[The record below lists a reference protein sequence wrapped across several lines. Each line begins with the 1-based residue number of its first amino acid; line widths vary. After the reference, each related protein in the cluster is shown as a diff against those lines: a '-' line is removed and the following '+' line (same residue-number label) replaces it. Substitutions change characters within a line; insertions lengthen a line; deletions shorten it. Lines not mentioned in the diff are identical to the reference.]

1 MIKEKVPGTVVEIVV
16 FVLVAV
22 VEVVLGGE
30 TETWRK
36 LLYKKCLIYCT
47 KHHDF
52 FFRLRPAFW
61 VLAMVRVP
69 CLSLTGKST
78 FAFSP
83 SWKTFVM
90 YMPMHAMP

>member
-1 MIKEKVPGTVVEIVV
+1 MFIIKEKVPGTVVEIVV

-36 LLYKKCLIYCT
+36 LLYKKCLNYCT

-52 FFRLRPAFW
+52 FLDSD
-61 VLAMVRVP
+61 L
-69 CLSLTGKST
+69 
-78 FAFSP
+78 P
-83 SWKTFVM
+83 SGYWRW
-90 YMPMHAMP
+90 

>member
-1 MIKEKVPGTVVEIVV
+1 MPEEVTGTVVEIVV
-16 FVLVAV
+16 FVFVAV

-30 TETWRK
+30 T
-36 LLYKKCLIYCT
+36 
-47 KHHDF
+47 
-52 FFRLRPAFW
+52 AFW

-83 SWKTFVM
+83 GLADVAPSGKVSVQ
-90 YMPMHAMP
+90 AALVVDNLAVKV